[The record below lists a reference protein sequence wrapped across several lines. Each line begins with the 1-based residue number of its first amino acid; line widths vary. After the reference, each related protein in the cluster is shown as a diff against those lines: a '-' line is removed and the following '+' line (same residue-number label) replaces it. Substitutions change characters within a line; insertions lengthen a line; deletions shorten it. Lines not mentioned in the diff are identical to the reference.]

1 MGRKEDKLT
10 KNRLRTSYITTI
22 ISISL
27 VLFLLGN
34 VGLLVLNA
42 KRLSDY
48 VKENIGFSVIL
59 KDNVKE
65 VDVIRLQK
73 DIDATRYVK
82 ATEFVTKEQAAK
94 DFSAELGEDFVDFL
108 GYNPLPISIDV
119 HLLADY
125 ANPDSLKIIE
135 ADFLNYPQVKNVYYH
150 KNLLHLV
157 NRNVK
162 KISFILLAFS
172 VLLFLISFALI
183 NNTIR
188 LAVYSKRFII
198 NTMKLVGATRG
209 FIRFPF
215 LVSSTI
221 QGFIGAIIAIGL
233 LIGVIYGIQNEF
245 EQVITLYDY
254 KIIGA
259 LFFLVIVLG
268 ILITM
273 VATFFAVNK
282 YLRIKQDQLYL

>member
-108 GYNPLPISIDV
+108 GYNPLPIS
-119 HLLADY
+119 
-125 ANPDSLKIIE
+125 IE